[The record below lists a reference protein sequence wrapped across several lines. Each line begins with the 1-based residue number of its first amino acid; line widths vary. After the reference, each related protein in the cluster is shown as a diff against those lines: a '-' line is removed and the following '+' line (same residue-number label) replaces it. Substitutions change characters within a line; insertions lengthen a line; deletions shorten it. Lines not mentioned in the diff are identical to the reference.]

1 MRQAVIIDFKRSFI
15 RPATIIALALFI
27 LLGIGLSYL
36 VFYTITATMK
46 PVGFLGYYKLSN
58 DSLTVVG
65 VAYSA
70 WGERLGGEAT
80 IIAENC
86 TTSVAVAPLGY
97 QERCSRV
104 AEAKQSFA
112 DILNV
117 SINLSRQLSSV
128 ENLGVRVNISTRYGE
143 VVATASSA
151 PLTTSVAIAPVAS
164 SITAVAYPARA
175 FVSPVP
181 FLPFNIWFLA
191 CRNEAAYIALQT
203 ISVKNTVKI
212 FALIIRNVSAPHI
225 PLTTAIPGGDGGDC
239 NFVEL
244 YYGYG
249 NITVTNT
256 YELSKALAEARLRQL
271 AKVNSSGPLFAE
283 ASVEGSEAT
292 IVARF
297 GGAVAHAVVN
307 ARASNP
313 ETILKTPIV
322 TAMFSQLSTAS
333 QFMPIVF
340 LYLAYVLIAKPRSIG
355 ALEFLASMPITR
367 RDLYLVRLL
376 AGVLTTFASSGV
388 LVVSTALSMLAIVR
402 YSIDPLN
409 ALLLW
414 IGLSLSL
421 VAVYSLFYMISSVLK
436 GGSYLAIAILT
447 YILIWFVMPIAAT
460 IIALSIGGPARVADV
475 SRTIVY
481 LNPTILYEYISN
493 YILSQITESP
503 ITLDTALSITST
515 ALWISLPPIIGW
527 LAFRKASLSS

>member
-1 MRQAVIIDFKRSFI
+1 VRQAVIIDFKRSFI
-15 RPATIIALALFI
+15 RPATIIALVLFI

-36 VFYTITATMK
+36 VFYAITVTMK

-128 ENLGVRVNISTRYGE
+128 ENLRVRVNISTRYGE
-143 VVATASSA
+143 VVAVASST
-151 PLTTSVAIAPVAS
+151 PLTTSMTIAPRTS
-164 SITAVAYPARA
+164 SITAIAYPARA

-181 FLPFNIWFLA
+181 FLPFNTWFLT
-191 CRNEAAYIALQT
+191 CRNEVVHISIQT
-203 ISVKNTVKI
+203 IPVKDVVKI
-212 FALIIRNVSAPHI
+212 FALIMRNVSVPHI
-225 PLTTAIPGGDGGDC
+225 PLTTTIPGGGGDC

-256 YELSKALAEARLRQL
+256 YELSKALAEVRLKQL
-271 AKVNSSGPLFAE
+271 AKVSSSGPIFAE
-283 ASVEGSEAT
+283 APLEGSEVT

-297 GGAVAHAVVN
+297 GGAVARAVVN

-313 ETILKTPIV
+313 EIILRTPIV

-355 ALEFLASMPITR
+355 ALEFLASLPITR

-376 AGVLTTFASSGV
+376 AGVLTAFASSGV

-402 YSIDPLN
+402 YSIDPLH

-436 GGSYLAIAILT
+436 GGSYLAVAILT

-475 SRTIVY
+475 SRTIAY

-493 YILSQITESP
+493 YIVSQITGSP

-515 ALWISLPPIIGW
+515 ALWISLPLIIGW
-527 LAFRKASLSS
+527 LAFRKASLSG